1 LSEVTI
7 VKAPQTLLGALLFL
21 FAATNVQA
29 ATFSFVDSSTGLEW
43 LEWPLA
49 PVTNN
54 PANPFPVNPDYGVGW
69 RVASLSEWAM
79 LVTDYNG
86 KYPCVGND
94 GCGTELFTR
103 LGLVDSGGTFPT
115 IAWLSD
121 VSGVLGQ
128 AAFVLPST
136 RRYSNDTEPV
146 DTSEISL
153 PVALVRV
160 AVVPEPST
168 TALFG
173 VSLLIV
179 GLAARRRRA

>member
-121 VSGVLGQ
+121 VSGVLSQ